1 MTFKFCSLFSKGLF
15 NDVALDGEGG
25 VCMCVCLCACVSVRE
40 SKAKRQRGCVHRE
53 VREKEEGCESMINA
67 VLPLYVSEERGRR

>member
-1 MTFKFCSLFSKGLF
+1 M
-15 NDVALDGEGG
+15 
-25 VCMCVCLCACVSVRE
+25 
-40 SKAKRQRGCVHRE
+40 HRE

>member
-15 NDVALDGEGG
+15 NDVAHDGEGC
-25 VCMCVCLCACVSVRE
+25 VCMCVFLCACVFVRE
-40 SKAKRQRGCVHRE
+40 RSKKKRGCVHRE